1 MVKLIKITKI
11 QGNIILSV
19 KTSKHYFGVNSR
31 DILTNVLDSTPIVI
45 NYKKHGLIYTV
56 DTSSICYPDFSA

>member
-19 KTSKHYFGVNSR
+19 KTSKHYFGVNSI
-31 DILTNVLDSTPIVI
+31 DILTNVFDSTSIG
-45 NYKKHGLIYTV
+45 NSKKHGLIYTV
-56 DTSSICYPDFSA
+56 DTSSICYPDFSS